1 MQHPRLDVHDVL
13 EESSSPLNVGRL
25 AECSHLLVYNI
36 LAILKESTHLKCP
49 QRNHKSYKEAC
60 LLLTNGIKSKYHE
73 YCAYLTVEAQR
84 FFYQHV
90 KLSKGVA
97 NNCLIVVHRDFQ
109 KWSLKT
115 DMPI

>member
-60 LLLTNGIKSKYHE
+60 LLLTIIN
-73 YCAYLTVEAQR
+73 YLMELNQNIMNTV
-84 FFYQHV
+84 
-90 KLSKGVA
+90 
-97 NNCLIVVHRDFQ
+97 LI
-109 KWSLKT
+109 
-115 DMPI
+115 